1 MLRVVAG
8 VLEQPFD
15 FGLFVLLVEALVSLP
30 LDTLGHRGSLRAV
43 GFTDHLGKR
52 LEDLRS
58 TEKSIFDVFVSYLLE
73 RFRRL
78 LVILRRSNIRVRG
91 PHGHAPD
98 LDITL
103 KPVYLRGVIHV
114 AEPSLLV
121 DEAFGFTV
129 VVEATRDALTAV
141 REHLDSLGVPLLT
154 FGSGGLVEKG
164 DSLVPPL
171 NQMLVGEGGVAI
183 TLLGTEVLRV
193 EGVELGGEC
202 ETKNLRDR
210 FFSYMC
216 FCVTKKLRRDNLHFV
231 ENRD

>member
-52 LEDLRS
+52 PDDLGSFEKDILDVGVSRS
-58 TEKSIFDVFVSYLLE
+58 LK
-73 RFRRL
+73 RPRRL
-78 LVILRRSNIRVRG
+78 LVILQRGNIRVRG

-154 FGSGGLVEKG
+154 FGSGGLVEES
-164 DSLVPPL
+164 DALVPPL
-171 NQMLVGEGGVAI
+171 NQMLVGESGVPV

>member
-1 MLRVVAG
+1 M
-8 VLEQPFD
+8 
-15 FGLFVLLVEALVSLP
+15 
-30 LDTLGHRGSLRAV
+30 
-43 GFTDHLGKR
+43 
-52 LEDLRS
+52 
-58 TEKSIFDVFVSYLLE
+58 
-73 RFRRL
+73 
-78 LVILRRSNIRVRG
+78 
-91 PHGHAPD
+91 
-98 LDITL
+98 
-103 KPVYLRGVIHV
+103 
-114 AEPSLLV
+114 V
-121 DEAFGFTV
+121 DEALGFTV
-129 VVEATRDALTAV
+129 VVETTRDALPAV

-154 FGSGGLVEKG
+154 LGSGGFVEES

-171 NQMLVGEGGVAI
+171 NQMLVGESGVPV

>member
-52 LEDLRS
+52 LEDLGSSEEDILDVGVGRS
-58 TEKSIFDVFVSYLLE
+58 LK
-73 RFRRL
+73 RPRRL
-78 LVILRRSNIRVRG
+78 LVILRRSNIRIRRTYSNT
-91 PHGHAPD
+91 PD

-121 DEAFGFTV
+121 DEALGFAV

-141 REHLDSLGVPLLT
+141 REHLDSLSVPLLT
-154 FGSGGLVEKG
+154 FGSGGLVEES

-171 NQMLVGEGGVAI
+171 NQMLIRESGVPV

-193 EGVELGGEC
+193 EGVKLGGEC
-202 ETKNLRDR
+202 ETKDLRDR
-210 FFSYMC
+210 R
-216 FCVTKKLRRDNLHFV
+216 TP
-231 ENRD
+231 

>member
-1 MLRVVAG
+1 M
-8 VLEQPFD
+8 
-15 FGLFVLLVEALVSLP
+15 
-30 LDTLGHRGSLRAV
+30 
-43 GFTDHLGKR
+43 
-52 LEDLRS
+52 
-58 TEKSIFDVFVSYLLE
+58 
-73 RFRRL
+73 
-78 LVILRRSNIRVRG
+78 
-91 PHGHAPD
+91 
-98 LDITL
+98 
-103 KPVYLRGVIHV
+103 
-114 AEPSLLV
+114 V

-171 NQMLVGEGGVAI
+171 NQMLIRESGVPV

-193 EGVELGGEC
+193 EGVKLGGEC